1 MIFLWTPGTKGLSKI
16 QNISVS
22 ANDPKFKGTRATGMV
37 DMFKTIV
44 RENGVLGLYRGI
56 FPNFLKV
63 APAVSISYVVY
74 ERVRKELGMT

>member
-1 MIFLWTPGTKGLSKI
+1 
-16 QNISVS
+16 
-22 ANDPKFKGTRATGMV
+22 MV

-74 ERVRKELGMT
+74 ERVRKELGMTGLLSWIIFQFLCFYEHGFYLKWIKIH